1 MITKIIEFSTRNPFI
16 IFTLVFFALAGSYYA
31 IRNIP
36 LDAIPDLSDVQVII
50 FAEWKGRSPDLVED
64 QVTYPIVTAMIAAP
78 KAKVVRGYSF
88 FGLSFVYVLFEDGTD
103 IYWARSRTLEYLD
116 KVTGNLPPGVTP
128 VIGPDATGVGW
139 GFEYALVDESGQH
152 DLAELRSFQD
162 WYLRYWLESVPGVA
176 EVASLGG
183 FVKQY
188 QVILDPNKLL
198 AFNIPV
204 SRVVES
210 IRTSNNDVGGRTIEF
225 SGKEYMVRG
234 RGYIRSLKDL
244 ESIVV
249 DVNPKTGAPVL
260 LRDIASIKLGPDIRR
275 GIAELNG
282 QGEVVSGI
290 VVVRYGQNVLNVIDR
305 VKKKIKEVE
314 PALPKGVKVVTT
326 YDRSDLILRSIDTLK
341 HTLIEEM
348 IVVSLVILIF
358 LLHFRSSLV
367 AIITLPIA
375 VAVSFI
381 PMFYLKLNSNIM
393 SLGGIAIAIG
403 AMVDASVVLIENA
416 HKHVERSRGSGDR
429 LEIIIR
435 AAKEVGPPIFFSL
448 LVLTIAFLPVFTLE
462 AQEGRLFKPLAFTK
476 TFAMFFAAILSITLA
491 PALMRFFIRGTII
504 AEEKNPISRFL
515 IWLYRPF
522 VNVALRYRWL
532 TLGFTL
538 LILISTW
545 PVFRKLGSEFM
556 PPLNEGTIL
565 YMPVTLP
572 GNSIT
577 EAGKILQLQ
586 DKILMQFPEVEQVF
600 GKIGRSRT
608 STDPAPLEMV
618 ETVIN
623 LKPKEK
629 WRPGMTWDK
638 LIGEMDQATRR
649 IPGIS
654 NAWTMPIK
662 ARIDMLST
670 GIRTPIGIKVFGPDL
685 KVIQHLGEQ
694 LEEILTPIRGTRSVY
709 AERVTGGYFLDIEPK
724 REEISRFGLT
734 VEEVLAIVETAIGGM
749 NIDVTIEG
757 RERYPVNV
765 RYGRELRED
774 LDKLQRV
781 LVPTPVG
788 AQVPLGQLATITKT
802 IGPPSIKDEDGS
814 LVGYVYVDIVNRDIG
829 SWVNEA
835 KRVVNEKLTL
845 PPGYYLSWT
854 GQYEYMLRIKERL
867 KLIIPITLILIII
880 LLYMN
885 FKNITETFIVILS
898 VPFALVGSIWFL
910 YLLHY
915 NLSIAVWVGIIALG
929 GIAAETGVVMIIYLD
944 ESYQRARREGRLKS
958 LQDLTQAVIEG
969 SVMRVRPKMMT
980 VTTTIIGLV
989 PLLWSTGT
997 GADVMRRI
1005 AAPMIGGLISS
1016 TVLTLIIIPSIYLI
1030 WKSVEMSHFSTT
1042 GDFPSKEP
1050 M

>member
-50 FAEWKGRSPDLVED
+50 FTEWKGRSPDLVED

-162 WYLRYWLESVPGVA
+162 WYFRYWLESVPGVA

-403 AMVDASVVLIENA
+403 AMVDAAVVLIENA

-522 VNVALRYRWL
+522 VNIALRYRWL

-649 IPGIS
+649 IPGIT

-1042 GDFPSKEP
+1042 GDFPSKEL